1 MWPSVKILC
10 GKKAIQS
17 SVFHALLLLMW
28 FAASSSCTRSN
39 LTELENKIKK
49 SLKTEEGTFAVAF
62 KDLATSET
70 LLINAKERFHAASTM
85 KTPVLIEIYKQAQ
98 SGKFS
103 LGDSILVENEFYSI
117 VDGSL
122 YSMSIDEDSKAE
134 LYDKIGTKQA
144 IADLAN
150 DMITASSNLATNI
163 LIGLVGA
170 KNVTQ
175 SMRELGAPDIEVLR
189 GVEDIKAFE
198 LGMSNTTT
206 AYDLM
211 VIYEKL
217 AKGEIIDR
225 TASYE
230 MIDILMDQEFND
242 MIPAKLP
249 QSAKVAHKTGAITG
263 VHHDSGIVYLPDGR
277 KYVLVLLSKEL
288 KDFEAG
294 TEMLAG
300 VSRMIYDYVVDSNH
314 SDYKKA
320 ISVKGHKA
328 EKIRIVQ
335 SEEDGSLKVMKDDR
349 PILSYHTSEKLPPGT
364 PDYHRR
370 GGFIHPI
377 YSPNG
382 KILTDDFPKGHT
394 HQHGLFSALVNTTY
408 KGEKIDF
415 WNQHDKTGTVSHA
428 RLLDMEEGH
437 DFGKF
442 SVELDYVSFAQGVL
456 IKEIWKAKAYNAEP
470 YIFDISSELRSVAGD
485 TLFINKY
492 HYGGMAF
499 RGSKVWNKVDS
510 AHFQNDV
517 EFLTSEGKER
527 IEANHSRPEWT
538 AAYGTING
546 THGGVA
552 IMGHKSNLAY
562 PEPVRIHPEMPYFCL
577 APMVEQGYVLRPGE
591 MIKSKYRF
599 VVFDGKPDIKL
610 LGNICNDFLEND

>member
-211 VIYEKL
+211 TIYEKL
-217 AKGEIIDR
+217 AKGEIVDQ
-225 TASYE
+225 TASKE
-230 MIDILMDQEFND
+230 MIDILMDQEFKD

-249 QSAKVAHKTGAITG
+249 EGVKVAHKTGSITG

-288 KDFEAG
+288 EDFEAG

-300 VSRMIYDYVVDSNH
+300 VSRMIYDFVAESGSEDSG
-314 SDYKKA
+314 KA
-320 ISVKGHKA
+320 VIRDNRKRG
-328 EKIRIVQ
+328 KIRIVHN
-335 SEEDGSLKVMKDDR
+335 EVDGLITALKDDQ
-349 PILSYHTSEKLPPGT
+349 PILIYHTLEKLPQGT
-364 PDYHRR
+364 PEHYQRS
-370 GGFIHPI
+370 GFIHPV

-408 KGEKIDF
+408 NGEKIDF

-428 RLLDMEEGH
+428 RLLDIEEGH

-442 SVELDYVSFAQGVL
+442 SVELDYVSFTHGVL
-456 IKEIWKAKAYNAEP
+456 MKEIWNVKAHDAELC
-470 YIFDISSELRSVAGD
+470 IFDITSELKSVADD
-485 TLFINKY
+485 TVFINKY

-510 AHFQNDV
+510 LHYQDEV
-517 EFLTSEGKER
+517 KYLTSEGKGR
-527 IEANHSRPEWT
+527 DDGNHSEPLWT
-538 AAYGTING
+538 TVYGKIDG
-546 THGGVA
+546 DYAGVA
-552 IMGHKSNLAY
+552 IMGHQSNFRH

-577 APMVEQGYVLRPGE
+577 APMVKGGYILAPGQV
-591 MIKSKYRF
+591 IKARYRF
-599 VVFDGKPDIKL
+599 VAFDGEPDVEL
-610 LGNICNDFLEND
+610 LGRINDEFLNP